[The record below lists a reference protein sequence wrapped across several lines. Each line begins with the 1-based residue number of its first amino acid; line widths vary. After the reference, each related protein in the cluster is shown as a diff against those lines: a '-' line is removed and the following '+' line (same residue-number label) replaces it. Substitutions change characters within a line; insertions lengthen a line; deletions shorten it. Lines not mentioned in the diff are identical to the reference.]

1 MIMLEKL
8 KEILGKVLPD
18 QDMSAVTEDTRL
30 VEDLGFDSLAMMMV
44 SMELEDTFSF
54 RFDEPVDFRTVGDVL
69 TFLKDKKG
77 LTD

>member
-1 MIMLEKL
+1 MLNEKI
-8 KEILGKVLPD
+8 KDILHKVAPD
-18 QDMSAVTEDTRL
+18 FDLSTLSNDTDLRK
-30 VEDLGFDSLAMMMV
+30 DLGMDSLAMMMV
-44 SMELEDTFSF
+44 SMELEDTFSL

>member
-1 MIMLEKL
+1 MLNDKI
-8 KEILGKVLPD
+8 KDILHKVAPD
-18 QDMSAVTEDTRL
+18 FDLSTLSNDTDLRK
-30 VEDLGFDSLAMMMV
+30 DLGMDSLAMMMV

>member
-1 MIMLEKL
+1 MLNDKI
-8 KEILGKVLPD
+8 KDILHKVAPD
-18 QDMSAVTEDTRL
+18 FDLSTLSNDTDLRK
-30 VEDLGFDSLAMMMV
+30 DLGMDSLAMMMV

-69 TFLKDKKG
+69 SYLKDKKG

>member
-1 MIMLEKL
+1 MLNEKI
-8 KEILGKVLPD
+8 KDILHKVAPD
-18 QDMSAVTEDTRL
+18 FDLSTLSNDTDLRK
-30 VEDLGFDSLAMMMV
+30 DLGMDSLAMMMV